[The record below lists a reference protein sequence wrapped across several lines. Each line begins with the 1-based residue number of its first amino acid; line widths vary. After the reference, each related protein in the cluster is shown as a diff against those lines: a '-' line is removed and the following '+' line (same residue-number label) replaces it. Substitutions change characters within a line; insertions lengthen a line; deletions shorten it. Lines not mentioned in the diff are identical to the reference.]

1 MEVRQQRKVQVA
13 MLGEGLV
20 APGPVHRNAQ
30 ELSPMLVELGEHL
43 VVERHLVAAD
53 WTPIRGIEGQD
64 DRFALQI
71 AERESLVGG
80 DPQLEVG
87 RGRSFGQDL
96 GHLARPFLPCCRGSR
111 PRALDRHYIAPGSFT
126 LTAVNAMNSF
136 ANFD

>member
-30 ELSPMLVELGEHL
+30 ELSPMLVELWEHL

-71 AERESLVGG
+71 AEREPLVGG

-87 RGRSFGQDL
+87 RRRSFGKDL
-96 GHLARPFLPCCRGSR
+96 
-111 PRALDRHYIAPGSFT
+111 
-126 LTAVNAMNSF
+126 
-136 ANFD
+136 